1 MIGPLYVIERR
12 KEKLIA
18 TFPRIEPLKDMGTL
32 CLHFASYQC
41 ANQSHAIVF
50 YVDGCA
56 YLRLDIRR
64 NSRVEYIY
72 NFNNKASFWTE
83 NKI

>member
-1 MIGPLYVIERR
+1 MTGPLYVIEGR

-18 TFPRIEPLKDMGTL
+18 TFPQIEPLKDTGTL
-32 CLHFASYQC
+32 YLHFAFYQC

-56 YLRLDIRR
+56 CL
-64 NSRVEYIY
+64 
-72 NFNNKASFWTE
+72 
-83 NKI
+83 